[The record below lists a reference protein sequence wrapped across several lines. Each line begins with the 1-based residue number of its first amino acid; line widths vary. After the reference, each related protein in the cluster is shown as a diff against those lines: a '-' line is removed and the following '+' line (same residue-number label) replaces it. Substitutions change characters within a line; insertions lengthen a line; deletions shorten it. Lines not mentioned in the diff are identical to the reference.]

1 MDAGSPVRV
10 STVKLTMLL
19 ALALAVAVSRP
30 TAADQVAAAP
40 IQQAHRYLQS
50 HAAPDYWALS
60 PFYTAQSTP
69 AACSVASVAMVI
81 NALRGAPFPAEGLVT
96 QSELLKAVGDPGWVA
111 ATGEQGD
118 GVTVDALVSYL
129 RRGLAAFGLRR
140 AQVEVFHPVDNST
153 DTLARMRA
161 LLIANE
167 QGAQDIA
174 LAVFDQGAVTG
185 EPSAGHISPV
195 GAYDLE
201 NRRVLIMDV
210 DRQWYGP
217 YWVPDDILLDAMLRP
232 DTDDPGGH
240 ALVIVRMNP
249 PSP

>member
-1 MDAGSPVRV
+1 MKVLVALP
-10 STVKLTMLL
+10 LL
-19 ALALAVAVSRP
+19 FLVTPAAK
-30 TAADQVAAAP
+30 ADQVAAAP
-40 IQQAHRYLQS
+40 IQQAHRYLQT
-50 HAAPDYWALS
+50 HPAPDYWALS
-60 PFYTAQSTP
+60 SYYTPQSTP
-69 AACSVASVAMVI
+69 AACSVASIAMII
-81 NALRGAPFPAEGLVT
+81 NALRGVPFPPDGLVT
-96 QSELLKAVGDPGWVA
+96 QAALLKAVGDPGWIA

-118 GVTVDALVSYL
+118 GVTVDALVNYL
-129 RRGLAAFGLRR
+129 RRGLAAFGLGR

-167 QGAQDIA
+167 QGAQDLA
-174 LAVFDQGAVTG
+174 LAVYDQGAVTG
-185 EPSAGHISPV
+185 EPSVGHISPV
-195 GAYDLE
+195 GAYDVE
-201 NRRVLIMDV
+201 SRRVLIMDV

-217 YWVPDDILLDAMLRP
+217 YWVPDDVLLDAMLRP